1 MMEVVMVVVTWVV
14 PSISASVVPWVIEAI
29 EPRVVKPRVI
39 PCCERIPRV
48 VPSHIPSERMY
59 SCIRTIEMSPPIEI
73 VEARETF
80 AIGIVIIVYND
91 VFIYRVYTHWL

>member
-1 MMEVVMVVVTWVV
+1 
-14 PSISASVVPWVIEAI
+14 
-29 EPRVVKPRVI
+29 
-39 PCCERIPRV
+39 
-48 VPSHIPSERMY
+48 MY
-59 SCIRTIEMSPPIEI
+59 SYIRTIEMSPPVEI